1 MIPGG
6 AGTPVFPGKGAPA
19 PGARGPDAFVLRE
32 RAAEGTALCICP
44 LRPFLLF
51 LPAAIHPSF
60 LHASLLAVT
69 PCHCPVC
76 PSVLPS
82 SHPAIRL
89 SIHPAVHPAFFR
101 PPFPCSARLSPG
113 LVRGSV
119 PPGPSIPGPSS
130 RGRAPTPIS
139 STAPALLSDRPS
151 LGILPESLSRES
163 FRSIVPGNCSRTACL
178 PQSFSPPATRLPSVL
193 PSCGTVA
200 NCLLTRR
207 REPSYPWLKA
217 RPLFPCNHIS
227 SDISPSYGGP
237 HEQNSTT
244 GSCGSSPVGNNAGN
258 SGRNNAC
265 RLVQTGLSWRRCP
278 CGCRPADAQGRSG
291 PKN

>member
-1 MIPGG
+1 MPSYSE
-6 AGTPVFPGKGAPA
+6 
-19 PGARGPDAFVLRE
+19 RGPQRGLHVQTF
-32 RAAEGTALCICP
+32 P

-60 LHASLLAVT
+60 LLASLLAVT

-101 PPFPCSARLSPG
+101 PPFPCSAHLSPG

-163 FRSIVPGNCSRTACL
+163 FQSIVPGNCSRTACL

-200 NCLLTRR
+200 
-207 REPSYPWLKA
+207 
-217 RPLFPCNHIS
+217 
-227 SDISPSYGGP
+227 
-237 HEQNSTT
+237 Q
-244 GSCGSSPVGNNAGN
+244 
-258 SGRNNAC
+258 
-265 RLVQTGLSWRRCP
+265 LSV
-278 CGCRPADAQGRSG
+278 DKAQGAFLPLAEGKASFLLQSHLF
-291 PKN
+291 

>member
-32 RAAEGTALCICP
+32 RAAEGTALCIFP

-60 LHASLLAVT
+60 FPPRVT
-69 PCHCPVC
+69 PGRHP
-76 PSVLPS
+76 LPLS
-82 SHPAIRL
+82 RL
-89 SIHPAVHPAFFR
+89 SIRPPVLSSGHPAVHPSSCPSSLLSSSLSLQR
-101 PPFPCSARLSPG
+101 PPFPWSRSRQCPTRAL
-113 LVRGSV
+113 
-119 PPGPSIPGPSS
+119 IPGPSS

-163 FRSIVPGNCSRTACL
+163 FQSIVPGNCSRTACL

-200 NCLLTRR
+200 
-207 REPSYPWLKA
+207 
-217 RPLFPCNHIS
+217 
-227 SDISPSYGGP
+227 
-237 HEQNSTT
+237 Q
-244 GSCGSSPVGNNAGN
+244 
-258 SGRNNAC
+258 
-265 RLVQTGLSWRRCP
+265 LSV
-278 CGCRPADAQGRSG
+278 DKAQGAFLPLAEGKASFLLQSHLF
-291 PKN
+291 

>member
-6 AGTPVFPGKGAPA
+6 AGTPVCLGKGAPG
-19 PGARGPDAFVLRE
+19 PGARGPMSSYSE
-32 RAAEGTALCICP
+32 RGPQRGLHMQTFP

-60 LHASLLAVT
+60 LLASLLAVT

-89 SIHPAVHPAFFR
+89 SIQPSFVLPFLAAPAFPLVSFAAVSHPGPLSRGLHPGAVR
-101 PPFPCSARLSPG
+101 PPQSLRL
-113 LVRGSV
+113 
-119 PPGPSIPGPSS
+119 
-130 RGRAPTPIS
+130 
-139 STAPALLSDRPS
+139 PALLSDRPS

-163 FRSIVPGNCSRTACL
+163 FQSIVPGNCSRTACL

-200 NCLLTRR
+200 
-207 REPSYPWLKA
+207 
-217 RPLFPCNHIS
+217 
-227 SDISPSYGGP
+227 
-237 HEQNSTT
+237 Q
-244 GSCGSSPVGNNAGN
+244 
-258 SGRNNAC
+258 
-265 RLVQTGLSWRRCP
+265 LSV
-278 CGCRPADAQGRSG
+278 DKAQGAFLPLAEGKASFLLQSHLF
-291 PKN
+291 